1 MNSLERKLKLLKYEN
16 YDLGKDDFFYI
27 ILKMEEEKIRLYKPK
42 EREKINYEK
51 EKNYVEH
58 ILKYLKKL
66 NINTA
71 NINKTN
77 IHDMDVRMYIL
88 NNLTTLALVDE
99 YKDLVSYDEEDTQEN
114 VQDAANCTED
124 TDTQYLVNNLD
135 YDDSSNNTKGNS
147 QTKDDSL
154 ENFFELNY
162 LHGLEKEEMNMQR
175 KKLKVLIDKIN
186 EIYKQNN
193 IPLLNCNTCDDE
205 NELSNVTSALHLI
218 KEKLKNKEKTHNEDY
233 ETLFNFNIKVQNNE
247 LKDFVYIIRYMF
259 NEKLRE
265 RKEHVK
271 DILNELQIL
280 TYNPVIDIK
289 QGKVGR

>member
-16 YDLGKDDFFYI
+16 YDIGKDDFFYI

-42 EREKINYEK
+42 EREKINYNK

-77 IHDMDVRMYIL
+77 IHNMDVRMYIL

-114 VQDAANCTED
+114 IQDSANCTVD
-124 TDTQYLVNNLD
+124 TDTQHLVNNLD

-162 LHGLEKEEMNMQR
+162 LHSLEKEEMKKQR
-175 KKLKVLIDKIN
+175 KKLKVLIDQIN

-193 IPLLNCNTCDDE
+193 IPLLNCNTCDNE
-205 NELSNVTSALHLI
+205 NEICNVTSALHLI
-218 KEKLKNKEKTHNEDY
+218 KEKLKNKEKTHNVDY

-265 RKEHVK
+265 RKTHVK